1 MYKNGK
7 NSAKIFLNF
16 SPTKVF
22 HVNVAFESYQSS
34 QILKSSNYS
43 FVPFGRVIWTFFY
56 VLVAQTSTGQAGSK
70 FKKVHQRIWK
80 NNSSSI
86 KKSKSATSPKIALF
100 TEFRAVYILIYRF
113 SIGLCTLFH
122 HGVMLYGQLPYSFI
136 QSIPCII
143 YLSLYTL
150 PTFWY
155 ILTLQ

>member
-1 MYKNGK
+1 MLHL
-7 NSAKIFLNF
+7 SHI
-16 SPTKVF
+16 KV
-22 HVNVAFESYQSS
+22 SS
-34 QILKSSNYS
+34 HILKSSNYS
-43 FVPFGRVIWTFFY
+43 FVPFG
-56 VLVAQTSTGQAGSK
+56 
-70 FKKVHQRIWK
+70 
-80 NNSSSI
+80 SI
-86 KKSKSATSPKIALF
+86 KKSKSATSPKTALF

-155 ILTLQ
+155 ILTRPFDTLTEMPV